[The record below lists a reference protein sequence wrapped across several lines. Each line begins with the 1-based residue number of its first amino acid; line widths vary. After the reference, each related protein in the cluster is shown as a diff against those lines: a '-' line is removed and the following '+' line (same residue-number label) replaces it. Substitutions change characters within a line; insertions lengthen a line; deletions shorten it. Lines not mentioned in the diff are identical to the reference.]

1 MFTYILAHSQTSG
14 DNSSDSEKNNI
25 KKINESML
33 SVKRAD
39 APKTTSGVSV
49 GVWAYIKM
57 LLTLGVV
64 VGIIYVI
71 YFFIKR
77 KTAAGALDGE
87 DSFVLLTQPLGPGKS
102 VTVVF
107 VAGKYLIL
115 GVTGDNVNLLSEIK
129 DEKEIE
135 RLEILYND
143 KKAKD
148 GKTGFIDLFNDLIGR
163 SRKNKEEVLKQFD
176 YEEDSVDFLKNQRD
190 RINNI
195 NKDRD

>member
-1 MFTYILAHSQTSG
+1 
-14 DNSSDSEKNNI
+14 
-25 KKINESML
+25 ML
-33 SVKRAD
+33 SVKRSD
-39 APKTTSGVSV
+39 APKTASSVSV
-49 GVWAYIKM
+49 GVWAYVKM

-195 NKDRD
+195 NKDKE